1 MKTVMQHNYATIQP
15 APQMRSSFDR
25 SHAYKTTFNAN
36 DLVPFLVDEAV
47 PGDTFKVR
55 ANVFARMAT
64 PLKPIMDNLF
74 LDTFYFAIP
83 YRLVWDNFQKM
94 MGEQVDPGDSIDYT
108 IPQMVSTA
116 VTGYL
121 AGSIHDY
128 FGLPTEVPDLT
139 HSALWHRAYYLTWN
153 EWFRDQNLQDSLDV
167 PRDDG
172 PDLPSE
178 YAMQKRG
185 KRHDYFT
192 SCLPWPQKGDPVS
205 LPLGTSAPIVGDGTQ
220 IQLAEG
226 SDAGT
231 LTAGVQATTSGQWYG
246 NATAANLFVP
256 DGGDFGA
263 IADLS
268 DATAATI
275 DALNLSIQLQVMLQR
290 DARGGTRYIE
300 IIKSHFGVTSP
311 DARLQRPE
319 FLGGNTTV
327 VNINPV
333 AQTSEAGTTAQ
344 GTLAGIGTVSGSSGF
359 TKSFV
364 EHTLIIG
371 LMNVRADLTYQ
382 QGLNRMWSRS
392 TRYDFYFPALAHIG
406 EQGVLNK
413 EIYAQGS
420 ADAAADAAIFGYQ
433 ERWSEMR
440 YKPSQITGVFRSN
453 HAQSLDVWHL
463 SQDFTGLP
471 TLGNTFITEDVP
483 MDRVLAVPSEPDFIF
498 DSYINM
504 TCVRPLPIFSTP
516 QLGAKL

>member
-1 MKTVMQHNYATIQP
+1 MKSVMQHNYATIEP
-15 APQMRSSFDR
+15 APQMRSSFNRD
-25 SHAYKTTFNAN
+25 HAYKTTFNAN

-74 LDTFYFAIP
+74 LDTFYFAVP
-83 YRLVWDNFQKM
+83 MRLVWDNFQKM
-94 MGEQVDPGDSIDYT
+94 MGEQIDPGDSIDYT

-116 VTGYL
+116 TTGYL

-139 HSALWHRAYYLTWN
+139 HSALWHRAYYLIWN

-172 PDLPSE
+172 PDLPAE
-178 YAMQKRG
+178 YALQKRG

-192 SCLPWPQKGDPVS
+192 SCLPWPQKGDPIS
-205 LPLGTSAPIVGDGTQ
+205 LPLGTSAPVTSDV
-220 IQLAEG
+220 AEG
-226 SDAGT
+226 SFMTVESSVEGETRRINVAGSDAA
-231 LTAGVQATTSGQWYG
+231 LDTTGPFPAELLY
-246 NATAANLFVP
+246 
-256 DGGDFGA
+256 
-263 IADLS
+263 ADLS

-300 IIKSHFGVTSP
+300 IMKSHFGVTSP

-319 FLGGNTTV
+319 FLGGDTTI

-344 GTLAGIGTVSGSSGF
+344 GTLAGIGTVSGKSGF

-371 LMNVRADLTYQ
+371 LINVRADLTYQ

-433 ERWSEMR
+433 ERWAEMR

-463 SQDFTGLP
+463 SQDFSGLP
-471 TLGNTFITEDVP
+471 TLGSTFITEDVP
-483 MDRVLAVPSEPDFIF
+483 MDRVIAVPSEPDFIF

-504 TCVRPLPIFSTP
+504 TCVRPLPIYSTP

>member
-1 MKTVMQHNYATIQP
+1 
-15 APQMRSSFDR
+15 
-25 SHAYKTTFNAN
+25 
-36 DLVPFLVDEAV
+36 
-47 PGDTFKVR
+47 
-55 ANVFARMAT
+55 
-64 PLKPIMDNLF
+64 
-74 LDTFYFAIP
+74 
-83 YRLVWDNFQKM
+83 
-94 MGEQVDPGDSIDYT
+94 
-108 IPQMVSTA
+108 
-116 VTGYL
+116 
-121 AGSIHDY
+121 
-128 FGLPTEVPDLT
+128 
-139 HSALWHRAYYLTWN
+139 
-153 EWFRDQNLQDSLDV
+153 
-167 PRDDG
+167 
-172 PDLPSE
+172 
-178 YAMQKRG
+178 
-185 KRHDYFT
+185 
-192 SCLPWPQKGDPVS
+192 
-205 LPLGTSAPIVGDGTQ
+205 
-220 IQLAEG
+220 
-226 SDAGT
+226 
-231 LTAGVQATTSGQWYG
+231 
-246 NATAANLFVP
+246 
-256 DGGDFGA
+256 
-263 IADLS
+263 
-268 DATAATI
+268 
-275 DALNLSIQLQVMLQR
+275 
-290 DARGGTRYIE
+290 
-300 IIKSHFGVTSP
+300 
-311 DARLQRPE
+311 
-319 FLGGNTTV
+319 V